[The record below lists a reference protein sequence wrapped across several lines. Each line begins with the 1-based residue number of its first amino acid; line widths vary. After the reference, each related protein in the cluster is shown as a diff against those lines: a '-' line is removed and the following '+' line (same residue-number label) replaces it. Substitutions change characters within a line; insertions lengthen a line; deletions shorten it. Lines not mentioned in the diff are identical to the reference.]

1 MLPDDVSHIMEF
13 MERYQTQLALLD
25 ERSMELCHQQKNLE
39 DEKKVLEAKV
49 AQLNPENTISEKTES
64 IR

>member
-1 MLPDDVSHIMEF
+1 

>member
-1 MLPDDVSHIMEF
+1 

-25 ERSMELCHQQKNLE
+25 ERLIELLHQQKNLQ
-39 DEKKVLEAKV
+39 DEKKVFEAKA
-49 AQLNPENTISEKTES
+49 AQLNPENTVSEKTES